1 VADFMVGRRRWWQ
14 AGTALAIASSGLWL
28 SRWLLS
34 TVEPVQR
41 AIAAGC

>member
-1 VADFMVGRRRWWQ
+1 MNEFKLGRRRWVS
-14 AGTALAIASSGLWL
+14 AGVGVIMAGSGLWL

-41 AIAAGC
+41 AIVAGC